1 MPTIHLMVCFI
12 GFGKTTIA
20 KELEQNIPAVRFT
33 HDEIMF
39 ERYGRTPDN
48 FSEKYKLV
56 DEFICAQVAENIRQ
70 GRDVILDYGFWTHDK
85 REEYYQWARTLTDK
99 VVFHVVE
106 CDIQEARR
114 RTLTRTQNDTTALM
128 IDENIFDALLKQ
140 YQPWSYLDD
149 YPAVWHQVSA

>member
-1 MPTIHLMVCFI
+1 MPTIHLMVGFI

-33 HDEIMF
+33 HDEIML
-39 ERYGRTPDN
+39 ERYGRAPDN

-56 DEFICAQVAENIRQ
+56 DEFIRAQAAENIRQ

-85 REEYYQWARTLTDK
+85 REEYYQWARTLADK

-114 RTLTRTQNDTTALM
+114 RALARTQNDAAALM
-128 IDENIFDALLKQ
+128 IDENIFDTLLKQ
-140 YQPWSYLDD
+140 YQPWSHQDD

>member
-1 MPTIHLMVCFI
+1 MPAIHLMVGFI

-33 HDEIMF
+33 HDDIMF

-56 DEFICAQVAENIRQ
+56 DEFIRAQAAENIRQ

-140 YQPWSYLDD
+140 YQPWSYFDD